1 MSDRCRDILDDSAP
15 AFPEP
20 KVTQVFVDTERI
32 RAMLRW
38 LLDEGHITPMGV
50 RQIEKILDGDA

>member
-1 MSDRCRDILDDSAP
+1 MI
-15 AFPEP
+15 E
-20 KVTQVFVDTERI
+20 QI

-50 RQIEKILDGDA
+50 RQIEKILDANDG

>member
-1 MSDRCRDILDDSAP
+1 MI
-15 AFPEP
+15 E
-20 KVTQVFVDTERI
+20 QI

-50 RQIEKILDGDA
+50 RQIEKILDSNGVPK